1 MIKQKIFF
9 VALLFLPLL
18 ATGCA
23 PILIGGAA
31 AASAI
36 VVSQDF
42 ATTSIDVSY
51 RRAWSAANDE
61 LKRIGQVDRS
71 FQKLGEINA
80 TVEGSRVKVKISR
93 LTEKTVDIKVSARK
107 NLLPNTELAQIILA
121 SIIRNL

>member
-1 MIKQKIFF
+1 MIKQKILFA
-9 VALLFLPLL
+9 ALLFLSLSME
-18 ATGCA
+18 GCA

-51 RRAWSAANDE
+51 RRAWSVANDE